1 MITMNDV
8 KIINEVVPV
17 VQDRFV
23 SGQWNRE
30 QAQKAIGIA
39 YGKTT
44 SEEGKK
50 LLLQIHDGIE
60 EQRVK

>member
-17 VQDRFV
+17 VQEKFV
-23 SGQWNRE
+23 SGVWSRE
-30 QAQKAIGIA
+30 QAQKAISIA

-44 SEEGKK
+44 SEEGQK
-50 LLLQIHDGIE
+50 LLLQIHDGME
-60 EQRVK
+60 EKRVR

>member
-1 MITMNDV
+1 MITMNDI
-8 KIINEVVPV
+8 KIINEVVPAV
-17 VQDRFV
+17 ESRFV

-30 QAQKAIGIA
+30 QAQKAISIA
-39 YGKTT
+39 YAKTT

-50 LLLQIHDGIE
+50 LLLQVHDGIE